1 MHKLLERQ
9 LRKCFGTLRP
19 EGEAFDRF
27 ISVVDEAYQSADHA
41 RLSVERTLELMSNE
55 LLQRNE
61 QLQLDLIEIK
71 RLGMELR
78 QADKL
83 RAVGQLAA
91 GVAHEINTPI
101 QFVSDSLSFLLDAM
115 GDFTRL
121 LVHGRT
127 VCDHVR
133 RGEDALP
140 ALATLEQLSLDLEAN
155 YLLREFPLALERA
168 LEGIARVSQIVG
180 ALKDFGRPD
189 QRDRSFSDLNRGLT
203 NTLIVARSELRE
215 VELELELGELP
226 AIPCY
231 VGEINQVF
239 LNLLVNAAHAIEER
253 VRGTSER
260 GVIRVRSW
268 LEEACVCIE
277 IADNGRGIPEAD
289 HQRIFE
295 PFFTTKPVGKGTGQG
310 LAISRSI
317 IIDKHG
323 GSISFDSEV
332 GKGTRFLVKLPLEEP
347 TTRLTPSSRPSAA
360 ASQAQS

>member
-9 LRKCFGTLRP
+9 LRKCFGSSRP
-19 EGEAFDRF
+19 EGGDFDRF

-41 RLSVERTLELMSNE
+41 RLSVERTLDLMSNE

-61 QLQLDLIEIK
+61 QLQLDLLEIK
-71 RLGMELR
+71 RLGLELR

-115 GDFTRL
+115 SDVNRL
-121 LVHGRT
+121 LADGRT
-127 VCDHVR
+127 VCERVR
-133 RGEDALP
+133 LGEDARP
-140 ALATLEQLSLDLEAN
+140 ALANLEQLSQELEAD
-155 YLLREFPLALERA
+155 YLVREFPLALERA

-189 QRDRSFSDLNRGLT
+189 QRERSFSDLNRGLT
-203 NTLIVARSELRE
+203 NTLTVARGELRE

-226 AIPCY
+226 PIPCF
-231 VGEINQVF
+231 VGDINQVF

-253 VRGTSER
+253 FRGTPER

-268 LEEACVCIE
+268 SEEACVCIE

-289 HQRIFE
+289 HDRIFE

-323 GSISFDSEV
+323 GSIDFDSEV
-332 GKGTRFLVKLPLEEP
+332 GKGTRFVVKLPLEEP
-347 TTRLTPSSRPSAA
+347 NNRLTPSARPSAV

>member
-19 EGEAFDRF
+19 QSEGFDRF
-27 ISVVDEAYQSADHA
+27 VSVVDEAYQSADNA

-55 LLQRNE
+55 LLQRND
-61 QLQLDLIEIK
+61 QLQLDLVEIK
-71 RLGMELR
+71 RLGLELR

-101 QFVSDSLSFLLDAM
+101 QFVSDSLSFLQDAM
-115 GDFTRL
+115 SDFARL
-121 LVHGRT
+121 LADGRE
-127 VCDHVR
+127 VCEHVR

-140 ALATLEQLSLDLEAN
+140 ALATLERLSHELEAD

-168 LEGIARVSQIVG
+168 REGIGRVAQIVG

-189 QRDRSFSDLNRGLT
+189 QRDRSFSDLNRGLS
-203 NTLIVARSELRE
+203 NTLVIARGELRQVDLE
-215 VELELELGELP
+215 VELGELP

-231 VGEINQVF
+231 AGDMNQVF

-253 VRGTSER
+253 FRGTAER

-268 LEEACVCIE
+268 LEESYACVE
-277 IADNGRGIPEAD
+277 IADNGQGIPAD
-289 HQRIFE
+289 DRHRIFE
-295 PFFTTKPVGKGTGQG
+295 PFFTTKPVGRGTGQG

-317 IIDKHG
+317 VIDKHG

-332 GKGTRFLVKLPLEEP
+332 GHGTRFVVKLPLEEP
-347 TTRLTPSSRPSAA
+347 SSRVSASIPVA
-360 ASQAQS
+360 LAVEARS